1 MSEMKL
7 SLKDF
12 GPIDEANIDL
22 GKITVIGGEN
32 ATGKSTTSKILY
44 CFLRA
49 NSSKRQEITYGYIV
63 NSIKDTTRDIQRYLR
78 DQENCKI
85 EFRDLQTKL
94 TQYETQIRISQ
105 HKTGLEIINEI
116 YNDIKDRI
124 DEQIISDDSIN
135 EINEKFYEIDKLIDI
150 VLENDTQLYTSIM
163 KRLLKAEFSTADFNG
178 IFNIS
183 GINENNGNFDFNIDF
198 NDNDLSSDEVFK
210 SEGWFSLN
218 DIYYIDSF
226 SILDLDQNLGL
237 NDSEHAIFLTNNL
250 KKEADASDELFDDKR
265 NEDIIELENE
275 INKIIKGEFIYD
287 NGELTYVNNNGEKCR
302 MKNTA
307 SGIKQVGIIQL
318 LLNNRKLT
326 KNSFLVIDEP
336 EVNLHPAWQVTFA
349 GVLALLVK
357 KLNIS
362 LYINSHSP
370 VFIEAIDAWAYYYDL
385 TDDIKYYLSKKSGKK
400 EGFNN
405 IFEVD
410 SEELY
415 MIYDNL
421 GKPYEDIDEIR
432 IKKSYEI

>member
-1 MSEMKL
+1 MSEMNL

-124 DEQIISDDSIN
+124 DEQIISEDSIN

-287 NGELTYVNNNGEKCR
+287 NGELTYVNNNGEKYR

-336 EVNLHPAWQVTFA
+336 EVNLHPAWQVKFA

>member
-1 MSEMKL
+1 MSEMRL

-22 GKITVIGGEN
+22 GRITVIGGEN

-78 DQENCKI
+78 DQENCKVD
-85 EFRDLQTKL
+85 FRDLQTKL
-94 TQYETQIRISQ
+94 TQYETQIKLSP
-105 HKTGLEIINEI
+105 HKSGLDVITDIYNEI
-116 YNDIKDRI
+116 KYRI
-124 DEQIISDDSIN
+124 DDQIISDEAQN
-135 EINEKFYEIDKLIDI
+135 EVEEKFSEIDKLIAI
-150 VLENDTQLYTSIM
+150 VDENGAELYVSIM

-183 GINENNGNFDFNIDF
+183 GVNENNGNFDFHIDF
-198 NDNDLSSDEVFK
+198 NDNDLTSDEVFK

-250 KKEADASDELFDDKR
+250 KKEADSSGELFDGAI
-265 NEDIIELENE
+265 NEEIIALENE
-275 INKIIKGEFIYD
+275 INQIINGEFIYE
-287 NGELTYVNNNGEKCR
+287 NGELTYVNNDGEKCR

-318 LLNNRKLT
+318 LLNNRKL
-326 KNSFLVIDEP
+326 KKDSFLVIDEP
-336 EVNLHPAWQVTFA
+336 EVNLHPAWQVKFA

-357 KLNIS
+357 KLNVS

-385 TDDIKYYLSKKSGKK
+385 TEDIRYYLSKKSERK
-400 EGFNN
+400 EGYNN
-405 IFEVD
+405 IIEVE
-410 SEELY
+410 SEELSI
-415 MIYDNL
+415 IYDNL
-421 GKPYEDIDEIR
+421 GKPYDEIDDIR
-432 IKKSYEI
+432 VQKSFEF

>member
-1 MSEMKL
+1 MRL

-63 NSIKDTTRDIQRYLR
+63 NSIKDTTRDIQRFLR
-78 DQENCKI
+78 DQENCNVN
-85 EFRDLQTKL
+85 FRDLQTRL
-94 TQYETQIRISQ
+94 TQYETQARISP
-105 HKTGLEIINEI
+105 HKTGLDIITEI
-116 YNDIKDRI
+116 YDDIKDRI
-124 DEQIISDDSIN
+124 DEQIISEDSTDK
-135 EINEKFYEIDKLIDI
+135 INEKFFEIDKLIEI
-150 VLENDTQLYTSIM
+150 VVENDVQLYTSIM

-183 GINENNGNFDFNIDF
+183 GRNNQNNNFNFNIDF
-198 NDNDLSSDEVFK
+198 NNNDLSSDEVFK
-210 SEGWFSLN
+210 SEGWFNLN

-250 KKEADASDELFDDKR
+250 KKEADASDELFDDKI
-265 NEDIIELENE
+265 NEDIIELEDE
-275 INKIIKGEFIYD
+275 INKIIKGEFIYE

-318 LLNNRKLT
+318 LLNNRKL
-326 KNSFLVIDEP
+326 KRDSFLVIDEP
-336 EVNLHPAWQVTFA
+336 EVNLHPAWQVKFA

-357 KLNIS
+357 KLNVS

-370 VFIEAIDAWAYYYDL
+370 VFIEAIDAWAYNYDL
-385 TDDIKYYLSKKSGKK
+385 TEETKYYLSEKSRKK

-415 MIYDNL
+415 RIYDNL
-421 GKPYEDIDEIR
+421 GNPYDDIDEIR
-432 IKKSYEI
+432 IKKDYKY

>member
-1 MSEMKL
+1 MRL

-85 EFRDLQTKL
+85 NFKDLQTKL
-94 TQYETQIRISQ
+94 TQYETQIRLSA
-105 HKTGLEIINEI
+105 HKTGLEVINEI
-116 YNDIKDRI
+116 YNEIKDRI
-124 DEQIISDDSIN
+124 DEQIISDNAEN
-135 EINEKFYEIDKLIDI
+135 EIDEKFSGIDKLIDI
-150 VLENDTQLYTSIM
+150 VEENDAKLYVSIM

-178 IFNIS
+178 VFNIS
-183 GINENNGNFDFNIDF
+183 GRNDNNNNFDFNIDF

-250 KKEADASDELFDDKR
+250 KKEADASDELFDDRR
-265 NEDIIELENE
+265 NEDIIALEDE
-275 INKIIKGEFIYD
+275 INKIINGQFVYD
-287 NGELTYVNNNGEKCR
+287 NGELTYLPKNGEKCR

-307 SGIKQVGIIQL
+307 SGIKQIGIIQL

-326 KNSFLVIDEP
+326 KNSFLVMDEP
-336 EVNLHPAWQVTFA
+336 EVNLHPAWQVKFA
-349 GVLALLVK
+349 GVLTLLVK
-357 KLNIS
+357 NLNVS

-370 VFIEAIDAWAYYYDL
+370 VFIEAIDAWAYYHDL
-385 TDDIKYYLSKKSGKK
+385 TNYTKYYLSEKSTEK

-415 MIYDNL
+415 KIYDNL
-421 GKPYEDIDEIR
+421 GNPYDEIDEIR
-432 IKKSYEI
+432 IKKDYKN

>member
-1 MSEMKL
+1 MSDTMRL

-12 GPIDEANIDL
+12 GPIDTANIDI

-49 NSSKRQEITYGYIV
+49 NSRKRQEITYEYIV
-63 NSIKDTTRDIQRYLR
+63 NLIKDETRDIQRYLR
-78 DQENCKI
+78 NHVGSKI
-85 EFRDLQTKL
+85 QFNDLQRRL
-94 TQYETQIRISQ
+94 TQNSDNFSIILDVYD
-105 HKTGLEIINEI
+105 EIKE
-116 YNDIKDRI
+116 RI
-124 DEQIISDDSIN
+124 DSEDFSDEVMD
-135 EINEKFYEIDKLIDI
+135 EINEKLFAIDDLIDI
-150 VLENDTQLYTSIM
+150 VEDNGNPLYVSIM
-163 KRLLKAEFSTADFNG
+163 KKLLKDEFSTADFNG
-178 IFNIS
+178 IFRIN
-183 GINENNGNFDFNIDF
+183 GIYKNKPFDFNIDF
-198 NDNDLSSDEVFK
+198 EDNDLTSDDVFK
-210 SEGWFSLN
+210 SDGWFTLN

-250 KKEADASDELFDDKR
+250 KKEADESDDLFDDKV
-265 NEDIIELENE
+265 NESIIALENKINE
-275 INKIIKGEFIYD
+275 IINGEFIYE
-287 NGELTYVNNNGEKCR
+287 NGELTYSPVNGEKCR

-318 LLNNRKLT
+318 LLNNRKL
-326 KNSFLVIDEP
+326 KQDSFLVIDEP
-336 EVNLHPAWQVTFA
+336 EVNLHPAWQVKFA

-357 KLNIS
+357 NLNVS

-370 VFIEAIDAWAYYYDL
+370 VFIEAIDAWAYCHDL
-385 TDDIKYYLSKKSGKK
+385 TDETRYYLSEKSDEK

-415 MIYDNL
+415 KIYDNL
-421 GKPYEDIDEIR
+421 GNPYDDIDQIR
-432 IKKSYEI
+432 IKKQLE

>member
-1 MSEMKL
+1 MSDTMKL

-12 GPIDEANIDL
+12 GPIDTAEIDI

-49 NSSKRQEITYGYIV
+49 NSQKRQSITCEYIV
-63 NSIKDTTRDIQRYLR
+63 NLIKDELRYIQRYLR
-78 DQENCKI
+78 NHASSDIQFN
-85 EFRDLQTKL
+85 DLQRKL
-94 TQYETQIRISQ
+94 TQNNDNFNIILDIYD
-105 HKTGLEIINEI
+105 EIKE
-116 YNDIKDRI
+116 RI
-124 DEQIISDDSIN
+124 DEEDLDD
-135 EINEKFYEIDKLIDI
+135 EEIDEVEGRLSPIDDLIEI
-150 VLENDTQLYTSIM
+150 VEDNGNPLYVSIM
-163 KRLLKAEFSTADFNG
+163 KKLLKDEFSTADFNG
-178 IFNIS
+178 IFR
-183 GINENNGNFDFNIDF
+183 INGEYKNKPFDFNIDF
-198 NDNDLSSDEVFK
+198 EDNDLSSDDVFK
-210 SEGWFSLN
+210 SEGWFTLN

-250 KKEADASDELFDDKR
+250 KKEADESDDLFDDKV
-265 NEDIIELENE
+265 NENIISLENE
-275 INKIIKGEFIYD
+275 INKIINGEFLYE
-287 NGELTYVNNNGEKCR
+287 NGELTYSPKNGEKCR

-318 LLNNRKLT
+318 LLNNRKL
-326 KNSFLVIDEP
+326 KEDSFLVIDEP
-336 EVNLHPAWQVTFA
+336 EVNLHPSWQVKFA

-357 KLNIS
+357 NLNVS

-385 TDDIKYYLSKKSGKK
+385 TEDTKYYLSEKSMDKK
-400 EGFNN
+400 GFNN

-415 MIYDNL
+415 KIYDNL
-421 GKPYEDIDEIR
+421 GNPYDDIDEIR
-432 IKKSYEI
+432 IKKQLE

>member
-1 MSEMKL
+1 MSDTMRL

-12 GPIDEANIDL
+12 GPIDTANIDI

-49 NSSKRQEITYGYIV
+49 NSRKRQEITYEYIV
-63 NSIKDTTRDIQRYLR
+63 NLIKDETRDIQRYLR
-78 DQENCKI
+78 NHVGSKI
-85 EFRDLQTKL
+85 QFNDLQRRL
-94 TQYETQIRISQ
+94 TQNSDNFSIILDVYD
-105 HKTGLEIINEI
+105 EIKE
-116 YNDIKDRI
+116 RI
-124 DEQIISDDSIN
+124 DSEDFSDEVMD
-135 EINEKFYEIDKLIDI
+135 EINEKLFAIDDLIEIVED
-150 VLENDTQLYTSIM
+150 NGNPLYVSIM
-163 KRLLKAEFSTADFNG
+163 KKLLKDEFSTADFNG
-178 IFNIS
+178 IFRIN
-183 GINENNGNFDFNIDF
+183 GIYKNKPFDFNIDF
-198 NDNDLSSDEVFK
+198 EDNDLTYDDVFK
-210 SEGWFSLN
+210 SDGWFTLN

-250 KKEADASDELFDDKR
+250 KKEADESDDLFDDKV
-265 NEDIIELENE
+265 NESIIALENKINE
-275 INKIIKGEFIYD
+275 IINGEFIYE
-287 NGELTYVNNNGEKCR
+287 NGELTYSPVNGEKCR

-318 LLNNRKLT
+318 LLNNRKL
-326 KNSFLVIDEP
+326 KQDSFLVIDEP
-336 EVNLHPAWQVTFA
+336 EVNLHPAWQVKFA

-357 KLNIS
+357 NLNVS

-370 VFIEAIDAWAYYYDL
+370 VFIEAIDAWAYYHDL
-385 TDDIKYYLSKKSGKK
+385 TDETKYYLSEKSKEK

-415 MIYDNL
+415 KIYDNL
-421 GKPYEDIDEIR
+421 GNPYDDIDQIR
-432 IKKSYEI
+432 IKKQFE

>member
-1 MSEMKL
+1 MSEMNL

-124 DEQIISDDSIN
+124 DEQIISEDSIN

-336 EVNLHPAWQVTFA
+336 EVNLHPAWQVKFA

>member
-1 MSEMKL
+1 MSDTMRL

-12 GPIDEANIDL
+12 GPIDTANIDI

-49 NSSKRQEITYGYIV
+49 NSRKRQEITYEYIV
-63 NSIKDTTRDIQRYLR
+63 NLIKDETRDIQRYLR
-78 DQENCKI
+78 NHVGSKI
-85 EFRDLQTKL
+85 QFNDLQRRL
-94 TQYETQIRISQ
+94 TQNSDNFSIILDVYD
-105 HKTGLEIINEI
+105 EIKE
-116 YNDIKDRI
+116 RI
-124 DEQIISDDSIN
+124 DSEDFSDEVMD
-135 EINEKFYEIDKLIDI
+135 EINEKLFAIDDLIEIVED
-150 VLENDTQLYTSIM
+150 NGNPLYVSIM
-163 KRLLKAEFSTADFNG
+163 KKLLKDEFSTADFNG
-178 IFNIS
+178 IFRIN
-183 GINENNGNFDFNIDF
+183 GIYKNKPFDFNIDF
-198 NDNDLSSDEVFK
+198 EDNDLTSDDVFK
-210 SEGWFSLN
+210 SDGWFTLN

-250 KKEADASDELFDDKR
+250 KKEADESDDLFDDKV
-265 NEDIIELENE
+265 NENIIALENKINE
-275 INKIIKGEFIYD
+275 IINGEFIYE
-287 NGELTYVNNNGEKCR
+287 NGELTYSSANGGKCR

-318 LLNNRKLT
+318 LLNNRKL
-326 KNSFLVIDEP
+326 KQDSFLVIDEP
-336 EVNLHPAWQVTFA
+336 EVNLHPAWQVKFA

-357 KLNIS
+357 NLNVS

-370 VFIEAIDAWAYYYDL
+370 VFIEAIDAWAYYHDL
-385 TDDIKYYLSKKSGKK
+385 TDETKYYLSEKSKDK

-415 MIYDNL
+415 KIYDNL
-421 GKPYEDIDEIR
+421 GNPYDDIDQIR
-432 IKKSYEI
+432 IKKQFE